1 MDIEKIVNVKPLAY
15 QGEEGEQKIYILP
28 DKESVEQLLIRLK
41 ENGVSD
47 TAQISLSAQSQ
58 VKEESRPYDTLLD
71 DMAARLQAIADTP
84 PPATTLKHTMG
95 EVEQLLGNYLAV
107 DGEQKVYVLP
117 SEIKAEQILGNLAGL
132 RTGEIKQSQM
142 WRKTDVTL
150 DNKEHNKRIG
160 EMTTCIQEMDKRIR
174 HLEVLLQQAAE
185 RDCKGTDE

>member
-28 DKESVEQLLIRLK
+28 DKEAVEQLLSRLR
-41 ENGVSD
+41 ESGVSD
-47 TAQISLSAQSQ
+47 TAQIALSGQSL

-71 DMAARLQAIADTP
+71 DMAARLQAITET
-84 PPATTLKHTMG
+84 PATPLKHTME
-95 EVEQLLGNYLAV
+95 EVEQLLENYLAV

-117 SEIKAEQILGNLAGL
+117 SEIKVDQILGNLAGL
-132 RTGEIKQSQM
+132 RTGEIRQSQM

-150 DNKEHNKRIG
+150 DNKGHNKIIG
-160 EMTTCIQEMDKRIR
+160 EMTTYIQEMDKRIR

-185 RDCKGTDE
+185 QDGKGTDEK